1 MTIEGV
7 YICYLP
13 DRRSVWEK
21 TVPVFLITVKGQG
34 SPSRPGEQF
43 FSPTNLIFLLVCV
56 FPVLLQMVWTNSGPW
71 SVVEKAG
78 LLMGS

>member
-1 MTIEGV
+1 M
-7 YICYLP
+7 LFA
-13 DRRSVWEK
+13 R
-21 TVPVFLITVKGQG
+21 QG

-43 FSPTNLIFLLVCV
+43 FSPTNLIFLLVCI